1 MPNPAMV
8 GDTFQVGYRFQ
19 RYWDTP
25 MANAFFFGE
34 LGAGL
39 FTVSMLFD
47 FVLGMTIGLL
57 TTGIFKPY
65 FHLAHM
71 GVPLRSWRALLRPD
85 RSWTSRGLIGIAI
98 FMGAGTVDTLNV
110 AFDLETTLGLGST
123 LGNLV
128 QLVAAAA
135 ALVVMTY
142 QGFAMA
148 HSTAISLWDT
158 NLMPVSSLLYAL
170 IGGVVLTLALGWN
183 GWLAESPEDLRLLV
197 NAALILLAL
206 ILVVLLILLRGASQR
221 SAGGRLSVEILLQ
234 TQYAKWFISMVGGV
248 GLVLP
253 AVLLLFAGTNYIA
266 VLLAAAAVLGGY
278 YAYRVLIMKAG
289 VFEPIMDFRP

>member
-1 MPNPAMV
+1 MV

-19 RYWDTP
+19 RYWGTP

-47 FVLGMTIGLL
+47 FVLGMTIGLV
-57 TTGIFKPY
+57 TTATLKPY

-98 FMGAGTVDTLNV
+98 FIGAGAVHTLNV
-110 AFDLETTLGLGST
+110 AFDLEATLGLGST
-123 LGNLV
+123 LGIVV
-128 QLVAAAA
+128 QLTAAAA

-170 IGGVVLTLALGWN
+170 IGGVVVTLALGWN
-183 GWLAESPEDLRLLV
+183 GWLAENPEDLRLLV
-197 NAALILLAL
+197 NAALILLVL
-206 ILVVLLILLRGASQR
+206 IVVLLLILLRGAHRR

-234 TQYAKWFISMVGGV
+234 TQYAKWFVPLVGGV

-253 AVLLLFAGTNYIA
+253 AVLLLFARTNYIA
-266 VLLAAAAVLGGY
+266 VVLAAAAVLGGY

>member
-1 MPNPAMV
+1 
-8 GDTFQVGYRFQ
+8 
-19 RYWDTP
+19 
-25 MANAFFFGE
+25 
-34 LGAGL
+34 
-39 FTVSMLFD
+39 
-47 FVLGMTIGLL
+47 LL
-57 TTGIFKPY
+57 TTGILKPY

-71 GVPLRSWRALLRPD
+71 GVPLRSWRALVRPD

-98 FMGAGTVDTLNV
+98 FMGAGTVHTLNV

-183 GWLAESPEDLRLLV
+183 GWLAESPESLRLLV
-197 NAALILLAL
+197 NAALILLVL
-206 ILVVLLILLRGASQR
+206 ILIMLLILLRGAHRR
-221 SAGGRLSVEILLQ
+221 SAGGRLSVELLLQ
-234 TQYAKWFISMVGGV
+234 THYAKWFIPLVGGI

-253 AVLLLFAGTNYIA
+253 AVLLLFARANYSAI
-266 VLLAAAAVLGGY
+266 LLAAAAVLGGY
-278 YAYRVLIMKAG
+278 YAYRVLIMKVG